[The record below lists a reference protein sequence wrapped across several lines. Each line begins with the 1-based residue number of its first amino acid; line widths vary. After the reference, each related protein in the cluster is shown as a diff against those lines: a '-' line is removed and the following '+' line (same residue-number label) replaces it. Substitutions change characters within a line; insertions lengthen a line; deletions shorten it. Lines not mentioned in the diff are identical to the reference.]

1 MSKEDLQK
9 EAQGK
14 LADARRLIREAGEL
28 AKEGQFFLNFGE
40 IGCFIPSSMLDKS
53 KVREEAK
60 KLAMEEGLTISY
72 EELDWDSP
80 LDADGNRLVIKP
92 RVMKPWDELSEEE
105 QEELVEQMFEDLWSD
120 SPIPY
125 GFREYAD
132 ESDGDRW
139 WHPSRC

>member
-40 IGCFIPSSMLDKS
+40 IGCFIPRSMLDKT
-53 KVREEAK
+53 KMREEAR
-60 KLAMEEGLTISY
+60 LEAMKEGKTLRREEV
-72 EELDWDSP
+72 DWNAP
-80 LDADGNRLVIKP
+80 LDANGERPILKP
-92 RVMKPWDELSEEE
+92 RKFLPWEDLNEEE
-105 QEELVEQMFEDLWSD
+105 QEELVEEIFDEMWSD

-125 GFREYAD
+125 EFREYAD